1 MGRKRG
7 GPGGAPRGWEEV
19 KAPTVIG
26 RQRASNPIR
35 QNGPRVGGNK
45 EANAGAGCAGG
56 RALSADW
63 LSERERPG
71 ARADGSPASGAP
83 GM

>member
-1 MGRKRG
+1 MGREKGRCSQG
-7 GPGGAPRGWEEV
+7 SEGAGEV
-19 KAPTVIG
+19 KASMPIG

-45 EANAGAGCAGG
+45 EANAGAGSAGA

-63 LSERERPG
+63 LSKRERPG